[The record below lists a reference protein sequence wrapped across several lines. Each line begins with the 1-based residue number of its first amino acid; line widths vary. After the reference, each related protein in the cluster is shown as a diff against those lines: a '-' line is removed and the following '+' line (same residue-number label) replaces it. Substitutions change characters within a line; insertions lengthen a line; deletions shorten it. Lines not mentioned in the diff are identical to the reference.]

1 DYANANTGGTVN
13 VAFDGDLHTTGSQA
27 HGIMAQSVGGGGGIL
42 LVPAAQFAG
51 SVSSQG
57 IAKDV
62 TVKQSGSLVASG
74 ANAFAIVAQSDAGLQ
89 TGAIT
94 VDISGDVQGGS
105 EDGGGVWMSGGT
117 PNNSKVT
124 IQNGASLSA
133 LSNLALRYDT
143 RSQSNEMAIDNY
155 GLISGDITCSTSQ
168 DAPGCQ
174 LNNHQE
180 GIATGAQQYK
190 ANVHND
196 GQLIVNRPGEFQP
209 LTIMGEFTQSSTGSL
224 SGINV
229 DFDQKRSSL
238 VSIQNQASLDGSV

>member
-1 DYANANTGGTVN
+1 
-13 VAFDGDLHTTGSQA
+13 
-27 HGIMAQSVGGGGGIL
+27 
-42 LVPAAQFAG
+42 
-51 SVSSQG
+51 
-57 IAKDV
+57 
-62 TVKQSGSLVASG
+62 
-74 ANAFAIVAQSDAGLQ
+74 
-89 TGAIT
+89 
-94 VDISGDVQGGS
+94 
-105 EDGGGVWMSGGT
+105 
-117 PNNSKVT
+117 
-124 IQNGASLSA
+124 
-133 LSNLALRYDT
+133 
-143 RSQSNEMAIDNY
+143 

-196 GQLIVNRPGEFQP
+196 GQLIVNRPGELQP

-238 VSIQNQASLDGSV
+238 VSIQNQASLDGSVEVTPVALLPDVEVAILNAQTLQGELTAIDSP